1 MNSHQLLSF
10 TAVGLGAALGA
21 WARWGAGL
29 LLNAVVPNL
38 PLGTLLVNLVGGLL
52 IGMMIGFAEL
62 GLFEQTHIRLLIVTG
77 FLGGLTTFSTFSG
90 EGLLLLQKHAYGWA
104 LLHMSSHV
112 FGALLMAALG
122 FALVQ
127 LFK

>member
-1 MNSHQLLSF
+1 MNSHQLISF

-104 LLHMSSHV
+104 LFHMSSHV

-122 FALVQ
+122 FSLVQ